1 MAYKTYLCRLCFYSI
16 LSSFPSVVLAAE
28 SVDQQREQ
36 GVADIQDGKVNQGFN
51 QLKTLLEQDPQNQKL
66 IADYVVLRYAN
77 AKFTDSDKAYLMNIF
92 TINVISRCFFYL
104 ETCCKGRGL
113 CLIFEK
119 FLLHSAKVDV

>member
-77 AKFTDSDKAYLMNIF
+77 AKFTDSDKAYLANIDPAAF
-92 TINVISRCFFYL
+92 PDY
-104 ETCCKGRGL
+104 G
-113 CLIFEK
+113 
-119 FLLHSAKVDV
+119 KVSVLKALRDLRQYDAAIQWA